1 MKTKHSMHLLFKLI
15 VPLSLTS
22 ALFAQTLEPRLY
34 SNAPTGLNFLV
45 VGYAHTEGALAEN
58 IIPTLTHPK
67 LKADIAVFAY
77 ARFLNVMGNSAKV
90 DVIVPS
96 LCLHGTA
103 TYQGAPA
110 TREVCGL
117 GDIKGRF
124 SVNLWGAPAL
134 SLKEFTTYK
143 PDTIIG
149 ASVQVTAPSGQY
161 DESKLVNIS
170 AHRWAIKP
178 GLGLSKTI
186 SDFTVELATDV
197 EFYSTN
203 SDGFSGSSRKQA
215 PLYSAQVHGIYN
227 FMPGFWMGL
236 DANYYGGG
244 AYTTTTALGSKT
256 DDPLKNSRYGATLA
270 LPVNRYN
277 SVKLYAN
284 AGIFARTGTDFTMG
298 GVTWQYRFG
307 AGL

>member
-1 MKTKHSMHLLFKLI
+1 MRY
-15 VPLSLTS
+15 VPKVVCLMCLASVLT
-22 ALFAQTLEPRLY
+22 AQSLEPRLY
-34 SNAPTGLNFLV
+34 SNAPIGLNFLV
-45 VGYAHTEGALAEN
+45 VGYAHSEGALAEN

-67 LKADIAVFAY
+67 LKADIAVVAY
-77 ARFLNVMGNSAKV
+77 AHFLNIAGQSAKV

-96 LCLHGTA
+96 VCLHGTA
-103 TYQGAPA
+103 TYLGAPA

-124 SVNLWGAPAL
+124 SLNLWGAPAL

-143 PDTIIG
+143 QDTIVGVSI
-149 ASVQVTAPSGQY
+149 QVTAPSGQY
-161 DESKLVNIS
+161 DGRRLVNIS
-170 AHRWAIKP
+170 AHRWAVKP
-178 GLGLSKTI
+178 GVGVSKTMRN
-186 SDFTVELATDV
+186 FTIELATDV

-203 SDGFSGSSRKQA
+203 SEGFGGSSRQQA

-227 FMPGFWMGL
+227 FIPGLWMGL

-244 AYTTTTALGSKT
+244 AYTTTSVNGTKT

-270 LPVNRYN
+270 LPINRYN
-277 SVKLYAN
+277 SVKFYAN

-298 GVTWQYRFG
+298 GFAWQYRFG

>member
-1 MKTKHSMHLLFKLI
+1 MQIKHGVLGYFLLGL
-15 VPLSLTS
+15 VTTT
-22 ALFAQTLEPRLY
+22 LFSQSLEPRLY
-34 SNAPTGLNFLV
+34 SNAPTDLNFLV

-58 IIPTLTHPK
+58 IIPTLTNPK
-67 LKADIAVFAY
+67 LKADIAVLAY
-77 ARFLNVMGNSAKV
+77 AKFLDVFGKSAKV
-90 DVIVPS
+90 DVVVPS
-96 LCLHGTA
+96 VCLHGTA

-134 SLKEFTTYK
+134 SLKAFRTYK
-143 PDTIIG
+143 PDTIVG
-149 ASVQVTAPSGQY
+149 VSVQVTAPTGQY
-161 DESKLVNIS
+161 EASKLVNIS

-178 GLGLSKTI
+178 GIGLSKTVQ
-186 SDFTVELATDV
+186 DFTLEFATDI

-203 SDGFSGSSRKQA
+203 TEGFGASSRKQA
-215 PLYSAQVHGIYN
+215 PLYSAQIHGIYN
-227 FMPGFWMGL
+227 FMPGLWIGL

-244 AYTTTTALGSKT
+244 AYTTTTDIGSKT

-298 GVTWQYRFG
+298 GLAWQYRFG